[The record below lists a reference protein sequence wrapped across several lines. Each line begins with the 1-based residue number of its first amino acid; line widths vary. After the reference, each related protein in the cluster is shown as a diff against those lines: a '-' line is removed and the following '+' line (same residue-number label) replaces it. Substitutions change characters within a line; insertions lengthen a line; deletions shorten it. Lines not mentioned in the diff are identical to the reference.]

1 MRYRSFDWS
10 NLMTDRAQTFTGIA
24 SAIFAMRSA
33 VLGWMNV
40 SNNGPIFGIDTRN
53 PLGFNA
59 TNNSLSVEH

>member
-1 MRYRSFDWS
+1 
-10 NLMTDRAQTFTGIA
+10 MTDRAQTFTGIA